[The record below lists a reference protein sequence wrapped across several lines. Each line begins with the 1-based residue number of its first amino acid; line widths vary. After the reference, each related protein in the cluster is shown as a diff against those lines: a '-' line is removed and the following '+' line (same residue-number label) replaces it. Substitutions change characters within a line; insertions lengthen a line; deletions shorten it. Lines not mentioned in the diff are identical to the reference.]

1 MFNYYYDYDDDD
13 DDDDDDGYYYYYYY
27 VVVVAAAAAAAA
39 AVVVVVVVV
48 TLVVVVKMSSSG
60 RFLFDES
67 QDHKTA
73 IICVNSDSYI
83 IIFLILVLDLTYV
96 FVSFDY
102 QQPHH
107 YVGDSGRCTRDD
119 CGDGST
125 LSLTQET
132 NKRPWV
138 DSHTAR

>member
-1 MFNYYYDYDDDD
+1 M
-13 DDDDDDGYYYYYYY
+13 
-27 VVVVAAAAAAAA
+27 VVVAAAAA

-83 IIFLILVLDLTYV
+83 IIFLILALNLTSV
-96 FVSFDY
+96 FVLWLSTAALLCWRQWQVY
-102 QQPHH
+102 Q
-107 YVGDSGRCTRDD
+107 G
-119 CGDGST
+119 
-125 LSLTQET
+125 
-132 NKRPWV
+132 
-138 DSHTAR
+138 

>member
-1 MFNYYYDYDDDD
+1 M
-13 DDDDDDGYYYYYYY
+13 
-27 VVVVAAAAAAAA
+27 VVVVAAASA

-83 IIFLILVLDLTYV
+83 IIFLILALDLTYV

-102 QQPHH
+102 QQPHY

-119 CGDGST
+119 CGNGST
-125 LSLTQET
+125 LSLPQET

>member
-1 MFNYYYDYDDDD
+1 M
-13 DDDDDDGYYYYYYY
+13 
-27 VVVVAAAAAAAA
+27 VVVAAAAAAVV
-39 AVVVVVVVV
+39 VVVVVVVV

-67 QDHKTA
+67 RDHKTA

-83 IIFLILVLDLTYV
+83 IIFLILALDLTYV

-102 QQPHH
+102 QQPHY

-125 LSLTQET
+125 LSLPQET

>member
-1 MFNYYYDYDDDD
+1 M
-13 DDDDDDGYYYYYYY
+13 
-27 VVVVAAAAAAAA
+27 VVVAAAA

-83 IIFLILVLDLTYV
+83 IIFLILALNLTSV
-96 FVSFDY
+96 FVLWLSTAALLCWRQWQVY
-102 QQPHH
+102 Q
-107 YVGDSGRCTRDD
+107 G
-119 CGDGST
+119 
-125 LSLTQET
+125 
-132 NKRPWV
+132 
-138 DSHTAR
+138 

>member
-1 MFNYYYDYDDDD
+1 M
-13 DDDDDDGYYYYYYY
+13 
-27 VVVVAAAAAAAA
+27 VVVAAAAAA

-48 TLVVVVKMSSSG
+48 VTLVVVVKKSSSG

-83 IIFLILVLDLTYV
+83 IIFLILALDLTYV
-96 FVSFDY
+96 FVSFDC
-102 QQPHH
+102 QQPHY

-125 LSLTQET
+125 LSLPQET

>member
-1 MFNYYYDYDDDD
+1 M
-13 DDDDDDGYYYYYYY
+13 
-27 VVVVAAAAAAAA
+27 VVVAAAATA
-39 AVVVVVVVV
+39 VVVVVV
-48 TLVVVVKMSSSG
+48 TLVEVVKKSSG

-83 IIFLILVLDLTYV
+83 IIFLILALALTYV

-102 QQPHH
+102 QQPHY

-125 LSLTQET
+125 LSLPQET

-138 DSHTAR
+138 DSHTTR